1 MKCPFCSEEDTK
13 VVDSRSCREKIAI
26 RRRRLCPSCHQR
38 STTVEQIGAPA
49 IVVKRDGAR
58 VPFDRNKVAGSI
70 RSACTKETLG
80 ARGLDEMVHRIEAE
94 LSRIRTGEVGTPRI
108 GELVM
113 NELRRLDT
121 LAYVRFA
128 TVHHKFK
135 DVSDLQAALEPIL
148 QPVGE

>member
-1 MKCPFCSEEDTK
+1 MKCPFCQEEDTK

-26 RRRRLCPSCHQR
+26 RRRRLCPNCHQR
-38 STTVEQIGAPA
+38 FTTVEQIGAPA
-49 IVVKRDGAR
+49 VVLKRDGAR
-58 VPFDRNKVAGSI
+58 VPFDRAKVAASI

-80 ARGLDEMVHRIEAE
+80 SRALDEMVSRIEAE
-94 LSRIRTGEVGTPRI
+94 LSRIRTGEVGTPKI

-113 NELRRLDT
+113 HELRHLDT

-135 DVSDLQAALEPIL
+135 DVNELQAALEPIL
-148 QPVGE
+148 QPASE